1 MKTELK
7 ADILEEVEEFSDSL
21 LLRKTDLQILIDE
34 SLKENL
40 EDEFEELAFTGKYV
54 EGLKRV
60 LKKGEEFKEIENL
73 DYVKKDLSESTE
85 KVIDEIRSII
95 KNSSD
100 DIKKHFEENY
110 LALTVSCYQNL
121 NELTANLELVKK
133 YLNYQKRSD

>member
-1 MKTELK
+1 MKTELR
-7 ADILEEVEEFSDSL
+7 ANILKEVEEFSDSL

-54 EGLKRV
+54 EGLKRI
-60 LKKGEEFKEIENL
+60 LKKGKEFKEIENL

-110 LALTVSCYQNL
+110 LTLTVSCYQNL